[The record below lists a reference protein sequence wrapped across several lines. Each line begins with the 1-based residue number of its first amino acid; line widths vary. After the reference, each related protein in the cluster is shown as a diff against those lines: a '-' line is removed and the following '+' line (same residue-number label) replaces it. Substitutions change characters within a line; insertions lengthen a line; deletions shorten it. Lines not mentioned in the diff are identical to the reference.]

1 MKNLLFVLLSVMYL
15 SCNKSNSNVNNTEIK
30 KSLLGIDKVVV
41 KIYGLKDTSF
51 VGADRV
57 KYISDIF
64 FSEKITNSNCFVSNN
79 VEGSEF
85 NKTGEVIF
93 YTGETIKFQFHFT
106 LNEGWQYEMHKKQYF
121 DKCFS
126 YGMDMFLTDLIY
138 ELERSL

>member
-1 MKNLLFVLLSVMYL
+1 MKNLFFVLLSVMYL
-15 SCNKSNSNVNNTEIK
+15 SCSNVNNIEIK

-41 KIYGLKDTSF
+41 KIYGLKDTSI

-57 KYISDIF
+57 KYISHIF
-64 FSEKITNSNCFVSNN
+64 FTEKITNPNCFASYN

-93 YTGETIKFQFHFT
+93 YTGETIKFQFQFT
-106 LNEGWQYEMHKKQYF
+106 LNEGWQYEIHKKQYF

-126 YGMDMFLTDLIY
+126 YGMGMFLKDLKY